1 MLRTAAIRV
10 PIPTPHGAFTAYFTD
25 RGFAELDFPNRS
37 KCVANNGKLS
47 KTQEQWLKLTRAALE
62 QILDGEEPLNV
73 PPLDDANGTEFQRA
87 VWRALTEIPRGETRT
102 YTEIAAAIGRPR
114 AVRAVGSAC
123 GANPIPLL
131 IPCHRVVGANGLGGF
146 SGGLEWKKRLL
157 AAEAAALNTR

>member
-25 RGFAELDFPNRS
+25 RGLAELDFPNRS

-47 KTQEQWLKLTRAALE
+47 KTQEQWLKLTRAALA

-123 GANPIPLL
+123 GTNRIPLL